1 MPFSKYVKLPG
12 SEREPMPGAT
22 KTGGVDPNEQM
33 MVTLILRPRPAGRKQ
48 PSLDKLVASGQRIS
62 REQLAASYGAAP
74 ADIEKVSEF
83 AAAKGLAVAH
93 VNVGA
98 RSVVLTGKAGD
109 FSKAFKVNLDSYEHP
124 GGSYRGRVGVVNIPT
139 ELSKIVRSVH
149 GLDNRP
155 QAEAHFRIAP
165 DPQANPAA
173 VSYTTLQVAQA
184 YSFPTGLNGS
194 GETIGIIELGG
205 GFTQSDLNTYFSG
218 LGISPA
224 PSVVAVSVDGA
235 QNQPTGDTSGPD
247 TEVMLDI
254 EVAGAVAPAASIVVY
269 FAPNTD
275 AGFLDAINQAVTDTT
290 NKPSV
295 ISISW
300 GGPESTWTAQSL
312 ESYNS
317 ALESASA
324 VGVTV
329 CVAAG
334 DNGSSDG
341 VNDGA
346 DHVDFPASSPYS
358 LACGGTTL
366 TISGGTISSEVVWN
380 ELASNEGATGGGVS
394 TTFALPTWQSNIN
407 VPTAGGFQGRGLPDV
422 AGDADPTT
430 GYQVQVDGSSFA
442 VGGTSAVAPLWAGLI
457 ALFNQSLGH
466 AVGYLNPTLYQT
478 IALESGTFHDITSG
492 NNGDFSA
499 GPGWDAC
506 TGWGSP
512 EGAGLQTAL
521 SAGTTPTPT
530 PTPTPAPSGNAR
542 PMRTPTPTPAPTGM
556 ARPTP
561 TPRPIKRPKPAPTK
575 KRKPAPTTKRKSTPT
590 KKPRPVPA
598 KKQKTTPK
606 KRGKTATKR
615 ARKTAIKRGRRSAA
629 KKGRRR

>member
-1 MPFSKYVKLPG
+1 MPFNKYVKLPG
-12 SEREPMPGAT
+12 SERGPMPGAT
-22 KTGGVDPNEQM
+22 KTGRVDPNEPIE
-33 MVTLILRPRPAGRKQ
+33 VTLILRPRPAKRKQ
-48 PSLDKLVASGQRIS
+48 PSLDQLVASGQRIS
-62 REQLAASYGAAP
+62 REQLAANYGADP
-74 ADIEKVSEF
+74 ADVEKVSEF
-83 AAAKGLAVAH
+83 AASKGLAVAN
-93 VNVGA
+93 VNQAA

-109 FSKAFKVNLDSYEHP
+109 FAKAFKVSLDSYEHP
-124 GGSYRGRVGVVNIPT
+124 DGSYRGRVGAVNIPT
-139 ELSKIVRSVH
+139 ELSKIVQSVH

-155 QAEAHFRIAP
+155 QAEAHFLV
-165 DPQANPAA
+165 ANPSATAA
-173 VSYTTLQVAQA
+173 SYTALQVAQA

-254 EVAGAVAPAASIVVY
+254 EVAGAVAPGASIVVY

-312 ESYNS
+312 QSYNS
-317 ALESASA
+317 ALQSASA

-334 DNGSSDG
+334 DGGSSDG

-366 TISGGTISSEVVWN
+366 TISGGAISTEVVWN

-394 TTFALPTWQSNIN
+394 TTFALPTWQANIN
-407 VPTAGGFQGRGLPDV
+407 VPAAGSFQGRGLPDV

-457 ALFNQSLGH
+457 ALFNQSSGH

-478 IALESGTFHDITSG
+478 IALKSGTFHDITSG

-512 EGAGLQTAL
+512 NGAGLLTAV
-521 SAGTTPTPT
+521 SAGTTLTPT
-530 PTPTPAPSGNAR
+530 PTPTPAPSGTAR
-542 PMRTPTPTPAPTGM
+542 PMLTPTPPPAPTGM
-556 ARPTP
+556 SRPTP
-561 TPRPIKRPKPAPTK
+561 APRPIERPKPGPTK
-575 KRKPAPTTKRKSTPT
+575 KRKPAPTKKRKSTPT
-590 KKPRPVPA
+590 KKHKPVAA
-598 KKQKTTPK
+598 KKQKTRPT
-606 KRGKTATKR
+606 KRRKTATRR
-615 ARKTAIKRGRRSAA
+615 ARKTAIKRSPRSAA
-629 KKGRRR
+629 KRGRRR

>member
-1 MPFSKYVKLPG
+1 
-12 SEREPMPGAT
+12 
-22 KTGGVDPNEQM
+22 
-33 MVTLILRPRPAGRKQ
+33 
-48 PSLDKLVASGQRIS
+48 
-62 REQLAASYGAAP
+62 
-74 ADIEKVSEF
+74 
-83 AAAKGLAVAH
+83 
-93 VNVGA
+93 
-98 RSVVLTGKAGD
+98 
-109 FSKAFKVNLDSYEHP
+109 
-124 GGSYRGRVGVVNIPT
+124 GSYRGRVGAVSIPT
-139 ELSKIVRSVH
+139 ELSKIVQSVL

-155 QAEAHFRIAP
+155 QAKAHFRVVP
-165 DPQANPAA
+165 NPAA
-173 VSYTTLQVAQA
+173 TSVSYTAPQVAQA
-184 YSFPTGLNGS
+184 YGFPTGLNGS

-254 EVAGAVAPAASIVVY
+254 EVAGAVAPGASIVMY

-366 TISGGTISSEVVWN
+366 TINGGTISSEVVWN

-407 VPTAGGFQGRGLPDV
+407 VPIAGTFQGRGLPDV

-512 EGAGLQTAL
+512 DGAGLLTAL
-521 SAGTTPTPT
+521 SAGTTSTPT
-530 PTPTPAPSGNAR
+530 STSTPTRAPSGNAR
-542 PMRTPTPTPAPTGM
+542 PMRTPTPTLTSM
-556 ARPTP
+556 SRPTP
-561 TPRPIKRPKPAPTK
+561 TSTPIKRSKPAPTK
-575 KRKPAPTTKRKSTPT
+575 KRKPAPPKKRKS
-590 KKPRPVPA
+590 KPRSKHKPVPR
-598 KKQKTTPK
+598 KKRKTTPT

-615 ARKTAIKRGRRSAA
+615 ARKTAIKRSRRSAA
-629 KKGRRR
+629 KRRRRR